1 MKENSFLVC
10 KDAAI
15 SAFYRFDVRCDISYY
30 KGKLGESRKYMIIRY
45 RKKPLSLQK
54 IDALIARLP
63 EGHPKMAMLRKQAA
77 MEQKGFNGER
87 KLDYHIESLS
97 DDYSVLNDI
106 CFSLYGKKTQI
117 DSLIM
122 SAQAI
127 FIIEV
132 KSYEGVITF
141 DPELRQC
148 YRVIEGEAER
158 FKYPI
163 TQVEAIQSALLRLL
177 QLAHLSGLP
186 IYYFIAF
193 SERSTLIKVKGE
205 EESVKK
211 VVTYVEDVPFQ
222 VMKINDQLMAQKSSQ
237 PNNQLRSKVVQYI
250 MQHCEDFD
258 KDILSEF
265 NIKQADIL
273 TGVHC
278 PDCHH
283 LGMVRKI
290 GNWYCPNCDAI
301 SKTAHLK
308 SLQDYALLFGSTIT
322 NVQCS
327 HFLHIQSRHTT
338 KYILQQST
346 LLKNIAE
353 SYGKLNIHP
362 SNRTFRK

>member
-1 MKENSFLVC
+1 
-10 KDAAI
+10 
-15 SAFYRFDVRCDISYY
+15 
-30 KGKLGESRKYMIIRY
+30 MIIRY

-54 IDALIARLP
+54 IDSLIARLP

-77 MEQKGFNGER
+77 MDQKGFNGER

-97 DDYSVLNDI
+97 DDYSILNDV

-117 DSLIM
+117 DSLII
-122 SAQAI
+122 SVQAI

-148 YRVIEGEAER
+148 YRVMEGEAER

-163 TQVEAIQSALLRLL
+163 TQVEAIQSTLLRLL
-177 QLAHLSGLP
+177 QLAGLSGLP

-193 SERSTLIKVKGE
+193 SERSTLVKVKGE

-222 VMKINDQLMAQKSSQ
+222 VMNINEKLIEQKSLQ
-237 PNNQLRSKVVQYI
+237 QNNQLRNKIVQYI

-258 KDILSEF
+258 KDILREF
-265 NIKQADIL
+265 DIKKDDIL

-278 PDCHH
+278 SECHH

-290 GNWYCPNCDAI
+290 GNWCCPNCDAV

-308 SLQDYALLFGSTIT
+308 SLQDYALLIGSTIT

-338 KYILQQST
+338 KYILQQSPT
-346 LLKNIAE
+346 IKKHSRVLWKI
-353 SYGKLNIHP
+353 KHP